1 MTEEYIPA
9 FPKPKDAPKG
19 AQITPAEHKLLPFG
33 KTPPVRVKGK
43 DMKLIRMKRFLVD
56 NGRCVVCGERVS
68 LDGKHPKLKP
78 MHLAHVTGRGA
89 NGADTVENTRTKCSF
104 CHLVKEHADEKPCPA
119 KERTDASR
127 EA

>member
-1 MTEEYIPA
+1 MTEEYIPR

-19 AQITPAEHKLLPFG
+19 APITPAEHNLLPFG

-43 DMKLIRMKRFLVD
+43 DMTLLRMKRFLVD

-89 NGADTVENTRTKCSF
+89 NGADTVENTRTKCST
-104 CHLVKEHADEKPCPA
+104 CHSVIEHGGGKPCPA
-119 KERTDASR
+119 KGLSDVSR